1 MSRFYILVFVLLF
14 NQASAQQTTIIPDIN
29 FELALINLG
38 VDNVQDGSVLTA
50 SIDTIT
56 SLDIRNLYINNLS

>member
-14 NQASAQQTTIIPDIN
+14 SQASAQQTSIPDIN

-38 VDNVQDGSVLTA
+38 VDNVQDGFVLTA

-56 SLDIRNLYINNLS
+56 SLDIRNLYINNF